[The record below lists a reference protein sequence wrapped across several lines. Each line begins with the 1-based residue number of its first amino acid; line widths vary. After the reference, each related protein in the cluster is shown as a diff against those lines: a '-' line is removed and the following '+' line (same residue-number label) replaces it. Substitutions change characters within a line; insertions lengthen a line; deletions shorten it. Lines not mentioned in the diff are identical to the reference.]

1 MKYQNIFRKCTFP
14 IFLLWLLST
23 VGTMPAFAGDC
34 AIADPAKEDS
44 WKACEGKTVKVTGPR
59 AAMDD
64 VPPGYTEADPSFAGG
79 KGFQDYMTF
88 DEDTSYVILR
98 TTTSVDCADE
108 MEVEGTLKYQDIKG
122 EKEKARVIEVT
133 KFACK

>member
-1 MKYQNIFRKCTFP
+1 MKYQNISRKCTFP
-14 IFLLWLLST
+14 IFLIWLLS
-23 VGTMPAFAGDC
+23 TMPAFAGDC
-34 AIADPAKEDS
+34 AIADPAKTDS
-44 WKACEGKTVKVTGPR
+44 WKACEGKSVKVKGPR

-64 VPPGYTEADPSFAGG
+64 VPPEYTEADPSFAGG

-88 DEDTSYVILR
+88 DDDTSYVILR
-98 TTTSVDCADE
+98 TTASVDCAEE

-122 EKEKARVIEVT
+122 EKVRVIEVT